1 MPDERSRTVP
11 SLPPSSPVGSVRC
24 QVRIA
29 CPAAAAWARIAD
41 AGTIS
46 DWFPGMS
53 DSWMAGDTWER
64 HIVMGTGVEVVEDVV
79 NVDGV
84 QRRLQYRIRPNFLIH
99 EHVATV
105 DVLDD
110 GADACIVVYATE
122 MTPRPLALAI
132 SGGTYDAIHELKR
145 QLESEG

>member
-1 MPDERSRTVP
+1 MPDERTKTVP
-11 SLPPSSPVGSVRC
+11 ALPPSSPVGSVRC
-24 QVRIA
+24 EVRIA
-29 CPAAAAWARIAD
+29 CPAAAAWVRIAD

-99 EHVATV
+99 QHLATV
-105 DVLDD
+105 DVLED
-110 GADACIVVYATE
+110 GPDACFVVYATE
-122 MTPRPLALAI
+122 MTPRPFALAI

-145 QLESEG
+145 QLESDG